1 MNNIFLNQ
9 QPDPLMSLG
18 NNDRSVFPMVDQNL
32 LREYMAQQ
40 SHNWIDELD
49 NLVKSLNPQVIQT
62 LNSNQEYQ
70 KLNTEFQGYVNSEL
84 MELIRARLNSK
95 PGVIDNIKKQ
105 IDIIK
110 DVKEQVA
117 NVERENMSE
126 LTDYMKNYSHL
137 TFDEYRKLKKDE
149 SR

>member
-95 PGVIDNIKKQ
+95 PGVIENIKKQ

-149 SR
+149 NR

>member
-40 SHNWIDELD
+40 QHNWIDELD

>member
-117 NVERENMSE
+117 NVERESMSE
-126 LTDYMKNYSHL
+126 LADYMKNYSHL
-137 TFDEYRKLKKDE
+137 TFDEYKKLKKDE
-149 SR
+149 NR